1 MKKILLLLTILFVG
15 FISFCQTVEIAG
27 NPSTSA
33 TPSLGTNPYVANESI
48 YTETEIGATSF
59 TTAGTAINK
68 IGINAGAIGA
78 ATTFNNVNIYMK
90 DVALGTTTFTTGTY
104 TTAGYTLVFSG
115 TIVTPAIGWVEF
127 SLNTP
132 FIRSTGNN
140 LQILLERT
148 DNVAHAGFIWRT
160 ANGNNT
166 GAAVNSCRRYNNV
179 TVLSGATSLAVS
191 AFRAQIRLKHEL
203 VNDASVAQVYSLGK
217 LPIFNSVPHIIT
229 TTITNNGAAVITS
242 LPVTLTISGANS
254 FTDIQTI
261 ASLAS
266 GASTTISFAAFTPT
280 SIGNNTIDVSVP
292 ADDDNSNNL
301 KTVTQLVNYTIWSY
315 AQGNVATGTA
325 GQNGNTIDLAQ
336 KFINSS
342 ATSLAQVNAYF
353 SAAGQAFKIGVW
365 DASGAGGTPGVLLY
379 ETAVQN
385 SIIGINAVPILP
397 VLPLPVGNF
406 YVGARQ
412 VATTTFSLSRQTE
425 TPARLNTF
433 YYALPS
439 GNTTWVDNALGSTNV
454 FMLEPKLQLP
464 IDATV
469 SNVLIPSGNTCVST
483 SETVTA
489 VLSNVGSNVI
499 SIGAAAVTL
508 KTTGAN
514 TQTITVANTTNIAS
528 GATELI
534 SFSAVNF
541 SNAGLNNDTVFVNL
555 AGDIE
560 KANDTTKITNTRIAR
575 NIALETIAATYP
587 LTANCED
594 LGWTYYTDASNKN
607 VLAVEWGTNTATKA
621 VANAT
626 LTLDAT
632 DFAATAGAGASATG
646 TFTMKRYWNIDV
658 AGVQP
663 TTPVNVRFFYDA
675 AEKTATNAAAISYQT
690 ANVGS
695 ALETPQWFKTATG
708 AFAGDAVHVNNIGVI
723 NAIGLTDVNTGAAT
737 INGVLYAQFNG
748 IVSFS
753 GGGYA
758 TGVGPSSVL
767 PVGIQYIKGTKQGAS
782 HVIDWKVSCTS
793 GVTLTL
799 TVERSGDGRNFAAIN
814 MQNADDARC
823 LQAFSY
829 VDVTPLAGSNYY
841 RLKVTTA
848 DGIYRYSTI
857 VVLLNKEIG
866 FELISVAPNP
876 VKDKAV
882 LTLTSSKAG
891 KINLVVTDLA
901 GKIIEAKDVTVIAGN
916 NTISVNVSNYGAGTY
931 MFTATNATGEIKNTR
946 MVKY

>member
-1 MKKILLLLTILFVG
+1 MKKILLLLTLLSIA
-15 FISFCQTVEIAG
+15 FISFCQTVEISA
-27 NPSTSA
+27 NPSTSGTA
-33 TPSLGTNPYVANESI
+33 TLGTSNYVANESI
-48 YTETEIGATSF
+48 YTETEIGATNF
-59 TTAGTAINK
+59 IAAGTAINK
-68 IGINAGAIGA
+68 MAINASAIGA

-90 DVALGTTTFTTGTY
+90 DVPLGTTTFTSGTY
-104 TTAGYTLVFSG
+104 TNAGYTLVFSG
-115 TIVTPAIGWVEF
+115 SIVTPLAGWVEF
-127 SLNTP
+127 ALTTP
-132 FIRSTGNN
+132 FIRTTGNN

-148 DNVAHAGFIWRT
+148 DNATHAGFTWRT

-179 TVLSGATSLAVS
+179 TALSAATSLNVS
-191 AFRAQIRLKHEL
+191 AFRAQIRLKHEFA
-203 VNDASVAQVYSLGK
+203 NDASVAQVYTLGK
-217 LPIFNSVPHIIT
+217 LPIPNSTPHNVSANIF
-229 TTITNNGAAVITS
+229 NNGGNTLTA
-242 LPVTLTISGANS
+242 LPVTLNVSGVNS

-261 ASLAS
+261 PTLAP
-266 GASTTISFAAFTPT
+266 GASATVVFNAYTPT
-280 SIGNNTIDVSVP
+280 NVGNDNISVNIP
-292 ADDDNSNNL
+292 ADDDNTNNV
-301 KTVTQLVNYTIWSY
+301 KSVTQNVNTNTWTMAY
-315 AQGNVATGTA
+315 GNIPGGSTGFNGPGDMVAKFNTSIATAISQVTVNFLTA
-325 GQNGNTIDLAQ
+325 GQP
-336 KFINSS
+336 
-342 ATSLAQVNAYF
+342 Y
-353 SAAGQAFKIGVW
+353 KIGIW
-365 DASGAGGTPGVLLY
+365 DATGIGGTPGTLLF
-379 ETAVQN
+379 ETTSFTTA
-385 SIIGINAVPILP
+385 IGVNVIPVNPSVPIS
-397 VLPLPVGNF
+397 VGNF
-406 YVGARQ
+406 FVG
-412 VATTTFSLSRQTE
+412 VRQTGNTIVNFAYQVE
-425 TPARLNTF
+425 APLRTNTF
-433 YYALPS
+433 YFL
-439 GNTTWVDNALGSTNV
+439 NAPGFPAWTDFATLNSFR
-454 FMLEPKLQLP
+454 FMIEPKLQLP
-464 IDATV
+464 IDANI
-469 SNVLIPSGNTCVST
+469 SNIIIPSGNTCVNS

-489 VLSNVGSNVI
+489 VLSNVGSNLI

-514 TQTITVANTTNIAS
+514 TQTITVTNSTNIAS

-555 AGDIE
+555 AGDVE

-607 VLAVEWGTNTATKA
+607 VLAVEWGTNNASKA
-621 VANAT
+621 AANAT

-675 AEKTATNAAAISYQT
+675 AEKTATNAAATSYQT
-690 ANVGS
+690 ANIGS
-695 ALETPQWFKTATG
+695 ALETPQWFKTNAG
-708 AFAGDAVHVNNIGVI
+708 AFVGDAVHVNSNGVI
-723 NAIGLTDVNTGAAT
+723 NAIGLTNVNTGAAT

-793 GVTLTL
+793 GATLTL
-799 TVERSGDGRNFAAIN
+799 TLERSGDGRNFAAIN

-857 VVLLNKEIG
+857 VVLLNKESG

-882 LTLTSSKAG
+882 LTLTSAKAG

-916 NTISVNVSNYGAGTY
+916 NVISVNVVNYRAGSY
-931 MFTATNATGEIKNTR
+931 IITAKNATGEIKNIR
-946 MVKY
+946 IVKY